1 MYVQWLVS
9 YTGISCNPVCRKFH
23 QDLLRLHW
31 RPWRMYP
38 PRSLTHSCTP
48 CVFKC
53 CIVAKLKNTISE
65 VIWKC
70 TMDIESGGK
79 EIKTQ
84 LALIFSMLHSQF
96 VLQSL
101 GTALTTGSTYKMA
114 TFRDSNS
121 IIHRQTSVYLP
132 SLKVTTFLD
141 SWKLMQVGVSN
152 FEFNNLL
159 FKFRIFCLQIKL
171 SVFTWPLSWIC
182 ALFLWY
188 RTRLWA
194 HLYPRFEQF

>member
-1 MYVQWLVS
+1 
-9 YTGISCNPVCRKFH
+9 
-23 QDLLRLHW
+23 
-31 RPWRMYP
+31 
-38 PRSLTHSCTP
+38 
-48 CVFKC
+48 
-53 CIVAKLKNTISE
+53 
-65 VIWKC
+65 
-70 TMDIESGGK
+70 MDIESGGK

-171 SVFTWPLSWIC
+171 SVFT
-182 ALFLWY
+182 
-188 RTRLWA
+188 
-194 HLYPRFEQF
+194 